1 MQRYSIKE
9 FVERS
14 AEQDLGQ
21 GFFEMESERI
31 LEVNLGGSHGGM
43 VWTKM
48 GSMIAYR
55 GNVDFVREGILEHGV
70 GKMLKRGL
78 SGEGARLTKATGSGR
93 LYLADEGKK
102 ITILNLTNDAIVVNG
117 SDLLAFEDGIRW
129 DIKIMKKL
137 SAMVAGGLF
146 NVRLEGTGL
155 VAITSHYDPIAFRVT
170 PSDPVF
176 TDPNATVAWSGSLV
190 PEFKTNLQLKSFFG
204 RGSGESF
211 QMKFQGEGFVVVQ
224 PFEERAMQAQASV
237 S

>member
-1 MQRYSIKE
+1 MQRYSIEE

-14 AEQDLGQ
+14 AEKDLGE
-21 GFFEMESERI
+21 GFFELESERI
-31 LEVNLGGSHGGM
+31 LEVNLGGSGGGL

-55 GNVDFVREGILEHGV
+55 GDVDFVREGILEHGV
-70 GKMLKRGL
+70 GKLIKRGL
-78 SGEGARLTKATGSGR
+78 SGEGARLTKAKGQGK

-102 ITILNLTNDAIVVNG
+102 IAILHLTDDAIVVNG
-117 SDLLAFEDGIRW
+117 SDLLAFEDGLGW

-170 PSDPVF
+170 ADDPVF
-176 TDPNATVAWSGSLV
+176 TDPNATVAWSGSLT

-211 QMKFQGEGFVVVQ
+211 QMKFRGEGFVVVQ
-224 PFEERAMQAQASV
+224 PFEERALQAES
-237 S
+237 SS

>member
-1 MQRYSIKE
+1 MQRYSIEE

-14 AEQDLGQ
+14 AEKDLGE
-21 GFFEMESERI
+21 GFFELESERI
-31 LEVNLGGSHGGM
+31 LEVNLGGSGGGL

-55 GNVDFVREGILEHGV
+55 GDVDFVREGILEHGV
-70 GKMLKRGL
+70 GKLIKRGL
-78 SGEGARLTKATGSGR
+78 SGEGARLTKAQGR
-93 LYLADEGKK
+93 GKLYLADEGKK
-102 ITILNLTNDAIVVNG
+102 ITILHLTDDAIVVNG
-117 SDLLAFEDGIRW
+117 SDLLAFEDGLGW

-170 PSDPVF
+170 ADDPVF
-176 TDPNATVAWSGSLV
+176 TDPNATVAWSGSLT

-204 RGSGESF
+204 WGSGESF
-211 QMKFQGEGFVVVQ
+211 QMKFRGEGFVVVQ
-224 PFEERAMQAQASV
+224 PFEERALQAES
-237 S
+237 SS

>member
-1 MQRYSIKE
+1 MQRYSIEE

-14 AEQDLGQ
+14 AEKDLGE
-21 GFFEMESERI
+21 GFFELESERI
-31 LEVNLGGSHGGM
+31 LEVNLGSAGGGL

-55 GNVDFVREGILEHGV
+55 GDVDFVREGILEHGV

-78 SGEGARLTKATGSGR
+78 SGEGARLTKAQGR
-93 LYLADEGKK
+93 GKLYLADEGKK
-102 ITILNLTNDAIVVNG
+102 ITVLHLTDDAIVVNG

-170 PSDPVF
+170 ADDPVY
-176 TDPNATVAWSGSLV
+176 TDPNATVAWSGSLT

-211 QMKFQGEGFVVVQ
+211 QMKFRGEGFVVVQ
-224 PFEERAMQAQASV
+224 PFEERALQAES
-237 S
+237 SS

>member
-1 MQRYSIKE
+1 MQRYSIEE

-14 AEQDLGQ
+14 AEKDLGE
-21 GFFEMESERI
+21 GFFELESERI
-31 LEVNLGGSHGGM
+31 LEVNLGGSGGGL

-55 GNVDFVREGILEHGV
+55 GDVDFVREGILEHGV
-70 GKMLKRGL
+70 GKLIKRGL
-78 SGEGARLTKATGSGR
+78 SGEGARLTKAQGR
-93 LYLADEGKK
+93 GKLYLADEGKK
-102 ITILNLTNDAIVVNG
+102 ITILHLTDDAIVVNG
-117 SDLLAFEDGIRW
+117 SDLLAFEDGLGW

-170 PSDPVF
+170 ADDPVF
-176 TDPNATVAWSGSLV
+176 TDPNATVAWSGSLT

-211 QMKFQGEGFVVVQ
+211 QMKFRGEGFVVVQ
-224 PFEERAMQAQASV
+224 PFEERALQAES
-237 S
+237 SS

>member
-1 MQRYSIKE
+1 MQRYSIEE

-14 AEQDLGQ
+14 AEKDLGE
-21 GFFEMESERI
+21 GFFELESERI
-31 LEVNLGGSHGGM
+31 LEINLGGSLGNM

-55 GNVDFVREGILEHGV
+55 GEVDFVREKILEHGI

-78 SGEGARLTKATGSGR
+78 SGEGARLTKAEGIGK

-102 ITILNLTNDAIVVNG
+102 ITVLNLNDDAIVVNG
-117 SDLLAFEDGIRW
+117 SDLLAFEDGIDW

-170 PSDPVF
+170 PDEPIF
-176 TDPNATVAWSGSLV
+176 TDPNATVAWSGSLT
-190 PEFKTNLQLKSFFG
+190 PDFKTNIQLKSFFG

-211 QMKFQGEGFVVVQ
+211 QMKFQGDGFVVVQ
-224 PFEERAMQAQASV
+224 PFEEKAMQAQTPGT
-237 S
+237 